1 MELQGGDAATAA
13 DAMATAESTKCS
25 SRVWP
30 EPEECRED
38 VTDADRH
45 EQLAGERGSVA
56 NEEKDNV
63 DAAASPSGNA
73 SHWVKQFD
81 PSSQQSYFYNLDTGH
96 SQWEQPGD
104 FVDGVEDSKTNGAVK
119 IQSVYRSKKER
130 DEVKSRLLGGRGGEA
145 VTEGDSLATEE
156 EEGDGEGGERVPNGV
171 EEAQHGDAAANE
183 DCQDNNDSSA
193 DGRDARWQQVE
204 TDAAI
209 SIQCVFRQ
217 HAAGKIVESKRNH
230 LRDVTDPNLM
240 RQKISDLMRAMDEI
254 QGEIAL
260 RQLASATESEEFP
273 HLRELLHSWAQP
285 FDAIRD
291 RILGFAP
298 QADQVQILELAAEKI
313 VQAKFLHEAMADTR
327 SDCLALLRSI
337 SLMNSYFVE
346 LDVKRIN
353 EANATLRKWKAH
365 ELCALADPRIM
376 KLVQLDDLQEIFSH
390 VESSLRRAMGMTDF
404 NAGSTT
410 AAGKRYEEWHVE
422 VVAALDSVRQMEQRL
437 IHKIQLLHMV
447 RAAQVE
453 KKEVALM
460 EIEDFSSSQLEMQ
473 QRKRSSQA
481 DEFAR
486 FLSKC
491 RESWQSGLEK
501 RHDDALEILAVVK
514 AKTEVTARNME
525 IVEQMHKRDH
535 HRRTTTKL
543 SIWEAVKEGLPVEII
558 RTMVFAEMQKA
569 RRLGYD
575 FELRTSRSD
584 HGETLIQI
592 ACWWGHEVRKS
603 TCKMF
608 FLLCYTAR

>member
-1 MELQGGDAATAA
+1 MD
-13 DAMATAESTKCS
+13 TAELTECS
-25 SRVWP
+25 DRVQT
-30 EPEECRED
+30 EPEECCEGF
-38 VTDADRH
+38 TDTDRH
-45 EQLAGERGSVA
+45 EQLAS
-56 NEEKDNV
+56 EENDNV
-63 DAAASPSGNA
+63 DAAASPSSNV
-73 SHWVKQFD
+73 SHWIKQFD
-81 PSSQQSYFYNLDTGH
+81 PSSQQSYFHNLDTGH

-104 FVDGVEDSKTNGAVK
+104 FVDGVEDPKTNGAVK
-119 IQSVYRSKKER
+119 IQSVYRSKKAR
-130 DEVKSRLLGGRGGEA
+130 DEVKSRLLGGDDDGGEA
-145 VTEGDSLATEE
+145 VAESGSRVTEKEK
-156 EEGDGEGGERVPNGV
+156 GDGEGGERVPNGV
-171 EEAQHGDAAANE
+171 EEAQYGGAAANE
-183 DCQDNNDSSA
+183 GCQDNNDSSA
-193 DGRDARWQQVE
+193 DGRDAGRQQVE
-204 TDAAI
+204 TGAVI
-209 SIQCVFRQ
+209 SIQCAFRQ
-217 HAAGKIVESKRNH
+217 HAAGKTVESKRNH

-254 QGEIAL
+254 QEEIAL
-260 RQLASATESEEFP
+260 RQLASAAEGEEFP
-273 HLRELLHSWAQP
+273 HLRELLHSWAQS

-291 RILGFAP
+291 RILGFAQ
-298 QADQVQILELAAEKI
+298 QADQVQRLELAAEKI

-337 SLMNSYFVE
+337 FLMNSYFVE

-376 KLVQLDDLQEIFSH
+376 KVVQLDDLQEIFSH

-422 VVAALDSVRQMEQRL
+422 VVVALDSVRQIEQRL

-473 QRKRSSQA
+473 QRKRASQA

-501 RHDDALEILAVVK
+501 RHDDALEILAVEK
-514 AKTEVTARNME
+514 AKTEATARKME

-592 ACWWGHEVRKS
+592 ACWWGHEVRKG
-603 TCKMF
+603 TRKMF